1 MNVPLTPWQEYK
13 KKLGET
19 RPWDIL
25 NPNVERATEEEA
37 SRRMSICEECPSLLK
52 LTNQCKECGCVMNL
66 KTKLE
71 KATCPL
77 SKW

>member
-1 MNVPLTPWQEYK
+1 MDTPLTAWQEYK

-19 RPWDIL
+19 RPWDVL
-25 NPNVERATEEEA
+25 NPNVERSSEEEA
-37 SRRMSICEECPSLLK
+37 ERRMSICVECPSLLK
-52 LTNQCKECGCVMNL
+52 LTNQCKECGCVMSL

-77 SKW
+77 GRW

>member
-1 MNVPLTPWQEYK
+1 MDTPLTAWQEYK

-19 RPWDIL
+19 RPWDVL
-25 NPNVERATEEEA
+25 NPNVERASEEEA
-37 SRRMSICEECPSLLK
+37 ERRMSICLECPSLLK
-52 LTNQCKECGCVMNL
+52 LTNQCKECGCVMSL

-77 SKW
+77 GKW